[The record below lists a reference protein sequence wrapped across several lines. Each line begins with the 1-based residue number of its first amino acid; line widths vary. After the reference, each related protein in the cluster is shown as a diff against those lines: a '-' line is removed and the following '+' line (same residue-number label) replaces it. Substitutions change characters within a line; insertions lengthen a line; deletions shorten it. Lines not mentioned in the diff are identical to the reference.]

1 MLVFCSRVQDERRYA
16 GPFCIT
22 TTQSPTLSP
31 SRLTDYLNIV
41 AQYFSSRIL
50 LATATGAARCRTREQ
65 KVRQLEPIAFGL
77 GLQETVQPCQS
88 RPSVRNGV
96 KVMGQPV
103 LAFPRRD
110 VTAEIRACRPRPG
123 HSPGVRGNT
132 QPLHRSNNN
141 RIMSNHQVLLLPR
154 ILGFLSSTEG

>member
-1 MLVFCSRVQDERRYA
+1 MRGASASQQPVA
-16 GPFCIT
+16 NP
-22 TTQSPTLSP
+22 LSLT
-31 SRLTDYLNIV
+31 SHRLPEYCRTIL
-41 AQYFSSRIL
+41 SSRIL
-50 LATATGAARCRTREQ
+50 LATATGAARCDTREQ
-65 KVRQLEPIAFGL
+65 KVRQLEPIAVGL

-88 RPSVRNGV
+88 RPSVRDGV

-110 VTAEIRACRPRPG
+110 VTAEIRACRLRPG

-154 ILGFLSSTEG
+154 ILGFLSSIEG